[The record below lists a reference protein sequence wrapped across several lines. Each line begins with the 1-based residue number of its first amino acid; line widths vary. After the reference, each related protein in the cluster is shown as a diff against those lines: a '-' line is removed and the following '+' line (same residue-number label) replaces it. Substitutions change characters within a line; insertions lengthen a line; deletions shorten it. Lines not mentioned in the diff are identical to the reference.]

1 MPIAGLRE
9 PGINLGF
16 SLASNRCSHWY
27 FDRDQHPCYRDPSR
41 PIWILRI
48 DGCSR
53 SRRPANH
60 RTAT

>member
-16 SLASNRCSHWY
+16 SLASNRCSHRY

-53 SRRPANH
+53 SRRPAKH